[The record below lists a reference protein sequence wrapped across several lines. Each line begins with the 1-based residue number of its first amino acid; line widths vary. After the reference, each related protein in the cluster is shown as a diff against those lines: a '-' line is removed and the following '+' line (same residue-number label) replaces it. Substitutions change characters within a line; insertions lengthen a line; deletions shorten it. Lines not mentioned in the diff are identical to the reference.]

1 MGNLIRKMRNIVR
14 LALTDYFYEWQMS
27 SCFILALAAV
37 LAPMMILF
45 ALKFGIVGSMMEQL
59 IEDPRNREIRPV
71 GSGHYD
77 PAWFDAVR
85 ARPEVA
91 FVVPRTR
98 SLAATMQLKSAN
110 APRIVPVELIPTA
123 AGEPL
128 FQKNIRIPVGLRQ
141 IVLSESAARK
151 LRVGVGDRVDGSLN
165 RRHGGRSERVH
176 VELTVVGVTRL
187 AAFARDGAF
196 APLDL
201 VVATEDFLDGRAV
214 PPLGWQGDPP
224 LAGERSFPG
233 FRLYASAIEHV
244 AALRDGLVAS
254 GIEVRTRAADIDIV
268 QTMEQRLS
276 AVFWFVAV
284 IGLAGFSLSLGANLW
299 ANVDRKKREL
309 SVLRLVGFRTSD
321 IVWFPVLQALLTG
334 VLGWLLA
341 SLIYLGVEA
350 SINRMLM
357 PQAVEEGGA
366 ICRLLPVH
374 FEMALVFTVGAAVLA
389 AALGG
394 LRAAR
399 IQPSDGLREI

>member
-1 MGNLIRKMRNIVR
+1 MSNPIRKLRNIFR

-27 SCFILALAAV
+27 SCFVLALAAV

-45 ALKFGIVGSMMEQL
+45 ALKFGIIGSMMEQL

-77 PAWFDAVR
+77 PDWFSAVR
-85 ARPEVA
+85 AKPEVA
-91 FVVPRTR
+91 FIIPRTR
-98 SLAATMQLKSAN
+98 SLAATMQLKSN
-110 APRIVPVELIPTA
+110 TAPRIIPTELIPTA
-123 AGEPL
+123 EGEPL
-128 FQKNIRIPVGLRQ
+128 FRATVIVPTGLHQ

-151 LRVGVGDRVDGSLN
+151 LKVSIGDQIDGSLN
-165 RRHGGRSERVH
+165 RRHNGQNERVH
-176 VELTVVGVTRL
+176 VELTVVGITHL

-196 APLDL
+196 VPLDL
-201 VVATEDFLDGRAV
+201 IIAVEDFLDGRAV
-214 PPLGWQGDPP
+214 QPLGWQGDVT
-224 LAGERSFPG
+224 LGDKRSFPG
-233 FRLYASAIEHV
+233 FRLYASSIDHV
-244 AALRDGLVAS
+244 ARLRDGLIAS
-254 GIEVRTRAADIDIV
+254 GIEARTRAADIDIV
-268 QTMEQRLS
+268 QTMERQLS

-284 IGLAGFSLSLGANLW
+284 IGLAGFSFSLGANLW

-341 SLIYLGVEA
+341 SLIYLGVET
-350 SINRMLM
+350 SINRMLITRIEDEN
-357 PQAVEEGGA
+357 PVCQ
-366 ICRLLPVH
+366 LLLIH
-374 FEMALVFTVGAAVLA
+374 FQIALLFTVGAAVLA

-394 LRAAR
+394 FRAAR

>member
-1 MGNLIRKMRNIVR
+1 MSHPIQKMRNILR
-14 LALTDYFYEWQMS
+14 LALADYFYEWQMS

-45 ALKFGIVGSMMEQL
+45 ALKFGIIGSMMEQL

-77 PAWFDAVR
+77 PAWFTAVR
-85 ARPEVA
+85 AKPEVA
-91 FVVPRTR
+91 FVIPRTR
-98 SLAATMQLKSAN
+98 SLAATLQLKSDN
-110 APRIVPVELIPTA
+110 APRIIPAELIPTA
-123 AGEPL
+123 EGEPL
-128 FQKNIRIPVGLRQ
+128 FHKNIAIPTGLRQ

-151 LRVGVGDRVDGSLN
+151 LKVGVGDRVDGSLN
-165 RRHGGRSERVH
+165 RRHNGQRERVH
-176 VELTVVGVTRL
+176 VELTVVGITRL
-187 AAFARDGAF
+187 AAFTRDGAF
-196 APLDL
+196 VPLDL
-201 VVATEDFLDGRAV
+201 IIATEDFLDGRAV
-214 PPLGWQGDPP
+214 PLLGWQGDPP

-244 AALRDGLVAS
+244 AALRDGLAAR
-254 GIEVRTRAADIDIV
+254 GIEARTRAADIDIV

-276 AVFWFVAV
+276 AVFWFVAI
-284 IGLAGFSLSLGANLW
+284 IGLSGFSLSLGANLW

-341 SLIYLGVEA
+341 SLIYLGVET
-350 SINRMLM
+350 SINRMLSS
-357 PQAVEEGGA
+357 QAGDGNP
-366 ICRLLPVH
+366 ICRLLPIH
-374 FEMALVFTVGAAVLA
+374 FEIALLFTVGAAVLA

-394 LRAAR
+394 FRAAR

>member
-1 MGNLIRKMRNIVR
+1 MSNPIRKLRNIFR

-45 ALKFGIVGSMMEQL
+45 ALKFGIIGSMMEQL
-59 IEDPRNREIRPV
+59 IEDPRNREVRPV

-77 PAWFDAVR
+77 PDWFSAVR
-85 ARPEVA
+85 AKPEVA
-91 FVVPRTR
+91 FVIPRTR
-98 SLAATMQLKSAN
+98 SLAATMQLKSN
-110 APRIVPVELIPTA
+110 TAPRIIPTELIPTA
-123 AGEPL
+123 EGEPL
-128 FQKNIRIPVGLRQ
+128 FHATVTIPTGLHQ

-151 LRVGVGDRVDGSLN
+151 LKVSIGDKIDGSLN
-165 RRHGGRSERVH
+165 RRHNGQNERVH
-176 VELTVVGVTRL
+176 VELTVVGITRL

-196 APLDL
+196 VPLEL
-201 VVATEDFLDGRAV
+201 IIAAEDFLDGRAV
-214 PPLGWQGDPP
+214 QSLGWPGDAA
-224 LAGERSFPG
+224 LEGERSFPG
-233 FRLYASAIEHV
+233 FRLYASSIDHV
-244 AALRDGLVAS
+244 AGLRDGLIAS
-254 GIEVRTRAADIDIV
+254 GIEARTRAADIDIV
-268 QTMEQRLS
+268 QTMERQLS
-276 AVFWFVAV
+276 AVFWFVAI

-321 IVWFPVLQALLTG
+321 IIWFPVLQALLTG

-350 SINRMLM
+350 SINRMLIG
-357 PQAVEEGGA
+357 QIEEDNP
-366 ICRLLPVH
+366 ICRLLPIH
-374 FEMALVFTVGAAVLA
+374 FQIALAFTVGAAVLA

-394 LRAAR
+394 FRAAR

>member
-1 MGNLIRKMRNIVR
+1 MSSPIRKMRNIFR
-14 LALTDYFYEWQMS
+14 LALTDYFYEWQIS

-45 ALKFGIVGSMMEQL
+45 ALKFGIIGSMMEQL

-77 PAWFDAVR
+77 PAWFRTVR
-85 ARPEVA
+85 AKPEVA
-91 FVVPRTR
+91 FVIPRTR
-98 SLAATMQLKSAN
+98 SLAATMQLKSSS
-110 APRIVPVELIPTA
+110 APRIIPTELIPTA

-128 FQKNIRIPVGLRQ
+128 FHNNITVPTGLRQ
-141 IVLSESAARK
+141 IVLSEPAARK
-151 LRVGVGDRVDGSLN
+151 LKVGVGDRVDGSLN
-165 RRHGGRSERVH
+165 RRHNGQSERVH
-176 VELTVVGVTRL
+176 VELTVVGITPL

-196 APLDL
+196 VPLDL

-224 LAGERSFPG
+224 LADERSFPG
-233 FRLYASAIEHV
+233 FRLYASTIDQV
-244 AALRDGLVAS
+244 AALRDGLAAS

-276 AVFWFVAV
+276 AVFWFVAI
-284 IGLAGFSLSLGANLW
+284 IGLTGFSLSLGANLW

-350 SINRMLM
+350 SINRMLIT
-357 PQAVEEGGA
+357 QAEDDSP
-366 ICRLLPVH
+366 ICRLLPIH
-374 FEMALVFTVGAAVLA
+374 FEIALAFTVGAAVLA

-394 LRAAR
+394 FRAAR